1 MADSI
6 ETNAGLASIAFANA
20 TKQAQDAQNQLF
32 RSFGVVAPN
41 AGGAYTVEG
50 AQSAFDPTKLYSGG
64 KFDQSLFDRAAAD
77 IHVGGTGQLA
87 DISRGAA
94 TTEADVMS
102 GAMSRGLAGSG
113 LAAQARQGVEEAG
126 ISSLQAG
133 KEQLVQG
140 MAQALAPVG
149 SAYETLQRGT
159 AQDLFSGLMS
169 GILGDL
175 WSPTPKKK
183 KK

>member
-1 MADSI
+1 MPLVHGTEMDQ
-6 ETNAGLASIAFANA
+6 EL
-20 TKQAQDAQNQLF
+20 LF
-32 RSFGVVAPN
+32 GN
-41 AGGAYTVEG
+41 
-50 AQSAFDPTKLYSGG
+50 
-64 KFDQSLFDRAAAD
+64 
-77 IHVGGTGQLA
+77 I
-87 DISRGAA
+87 
-94 TTEADVMS
+94 
-102 GAMSRGLAGSG
+102 
-113 LAAQARQGVEEAG
+113 
-126 ISSLQAG
+126 
-133 KEQLVQG
+133 LVQG